1 MKSKIA
7 AAFRIVDALHCAG
20 IPAII
25 AGGCGRDV
33 YHNIEPKDFDIIV
46 PECASASAVQEALAS
61 SRGVS
66 VGRFFP
72 MYDKADGDRIN
83 WVQKATVDVDPEDIF
98 SDHVDIDVIR
108 YGIPFAFGAWKWFD
122 FNLNQFRIMRTWGD
136 GYVNYHAVFV
146 GDRHPSKGLV
156 KIRDDMSAKRE
167 EYIKAK
173 WETLY
178 GKNGQ

>member
-7 AAFRIVDALHCAG
+7 AAFRIVDALYNAG

-25 AGGCGRDV
+25 AGGCGRDM

-46 PECASASAVQEALAS
+46 PECAPADVVQRVLFDTK
-61 SRGVS
+61 GVS

-83 WVQKATVDVDPEDIF
+83 WVQKCDIQIEQDDIF
-98 SDHVDIDVIR
+98 SDYVAIDVIR
-108 YGIPFAFGAWKWFD
+108 YGIPFAFEAYKWFD
-122 FNLNQFRIMRTWGD
+122 FNLNQFQIVRTWYED
-136 GYVNYHAVFV
+136 EVNYFATFL
-146 GDRHPSKGLV
+146 GDQHPHKGLV

-173 WETLY
+173 WETIY